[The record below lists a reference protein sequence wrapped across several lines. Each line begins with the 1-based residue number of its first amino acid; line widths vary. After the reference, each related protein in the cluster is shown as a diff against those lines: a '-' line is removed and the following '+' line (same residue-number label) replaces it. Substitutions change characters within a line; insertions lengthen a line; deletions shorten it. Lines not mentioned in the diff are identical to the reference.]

1 MEKKIFPQ
9 RLYGLWLLSLVA
21 SAVIALRLADIQVIR
36 HNYYK
41 EQSERNRTQT
51 IFQAAPRGRIITAE
65 GTAVAQSAPSFNLYF
80 FPGKNNSQEDYIQT
94 LAREISAVIKEPQ
107 EDILA
112 KLKRAVKS
120 GKASVIEENLAS
132 SYVLPLAELQ
142 VHYNGIYLME
152 ESKRTYPYD
161 TFASHLIGYL
171 GSMEGRAWR
180 DRDQSL
186 DYRLDSKIGRFGIE
200 KKFEKYLKGTDGG
213 LYLEVD
219 HRSRL
224 KSIIEDKKWQPG
236 ADIYLTLNF
245 KLQRAAE
252 EGLKNSVTGRGA
264 AVALNPKTGAVL
276 ALATA
281 PGFDPNI
288 FVPYGHEETEKD
300 RKEIKEFNLAVQG
313 VYPPASTFKIITAM
327 AANEAGKLDTER
339 YVFCNG
345 LYDAGSRVFKCWSK
359 HGNVNFWSAMAGS
372 CDVYFYG
379 LSNYIGPAVIEKMQR
394 QFMFGLPTGIDIAGE
409 RSGNLF
415 GPTRRAK
422 NKTYWFIGDTLNL
435 SIGQGELLA
444 TPVKMAQFA
453 AALANRGKVLRPYYI
468 DKIVSSSGAVLFKG
482 EQEVLNEV
490 KVKPQTWDII
500 FKALKGVVDNGTGR
514 AAKISGL
521 DVYAK
526 TGTAQNPH
534 GRDHAWM
541 IAFAGRNGQEPDIAV
556 AVFVENGLSG
566 AGVAGPIVRAMLRA
580 FYNIEDEKAAQ
591 KETGVDEGTSR
602 LRGARG
608 GAAVSAETQ
617 LALKLA
623 REALAAE
630 KEHAGE

>member
-1 MEKKIFPQ
+1 MKKELFPV
-9 RLYGLWLLSLVA
+9 RLRGVWFAALAVSI
-21 SAVIALRLADIQVIR
+21 VIALRLADIQVIR
-36 HNYYK
+36 HNYYQ

-51 IFQAAPRGRIITAE
+51 IFQAAPRGRIITAD
-65 GTAVAQSAPSFNLYF
+65 GVTVAQSAPSFNLYF
-80 FPGKNNSQEDYIQT
+80 FPGGGNSQDDYLQT
-94 LAREISAVIKEPQ
+94 LAREIAAVIKMPQ
-107 EDILA
+107 DDILA

-120 GKASVIEENLAS
+120 GKASVIEENLSS

-142 VHYNGIYLME
+142 VHYNGIYLIE

-161 TFASHLIGYL
+161 TFASHLIGYV
-171 GSMEGRAWR
+171 GSMENRAWR

-186 DYRLDSKIGRFGIE
+186 DYRLDSKIGRFGME

-252 EGLKNSVTGRGA
+252 DGLKNSITGRGA
-264 AVALNPKTGAVL
+264 AVSLDPKTGAVL

-288 FVPYGHEETEKD
+288 FVPYGHEETDTD
-300 RKEIKEFNLAVQG
+300 RTAIKEFNLAVQG

-339 YVFCNG
+339 YIFCNG
-345 LYDAGSRVFKCWSK
+345 FYDAGSRIFKCWAK

-372 CDVYFYG
+372 CDVYFYT

-409 RSGNLF
+409 RGGNLF

-453 AALANRGKVLRPYYI
+453 AALANRGKILRPYYV
-468 DKIVSSSGAVLFKG
+468 DKIVSPDGDVLVKG
-482 EQEVLNEV
+482 ETEILSEV

-500 FKALKGVVDNGTGR
+500 FKALKGVVDNGTGK
-514 AAKISGL
+514 AAKIKGF

-534 GRDHAWM
+534 GKDHAWM
-541 IAFAGRNGQEPDIAV
+541 VAFAAKAGQEPDIAI

-566 AGVAGPIVRAMLRA
+566 AAVAGPIVRAMLRA
-580 FYNIEDEKAAQ
+580 FYNLEDDKTAPQEAV
-591 KETGVDEGTSR
+591 VDEGTAK
-602 LRGARG
+602 LRR
-608 GAAVSAETQ
+608 SAEAAE
-617 LALKLA
+617 ALKLA